1 MQVYEEKGIH
11 YYEDGHFWM
20 EMPGLPDSE
29 HDEDPNIPVK
39 ANTKV
44 KFSVGPIKV
53 HQTFEYYHKM

>member
-53 HQTFEYYHKM
+53 H